1 MPKEFVLDEWVA
13 EITEGVDLED
23 SEVEGLKKVLAD
35 DTVQTKLKASVLRQ
49 SDYSRQMDDLTTT
62 KADLEKQV
70 ADTTAFLTS
79 NQDRDHNNQEKY
91 DTLLAERDEFEKR
104 LLEVDEDFNKVE
116 KPKVPAIDTSKFVTE
131 EKVTELVEN
140 LADKYGAGLLKYSTK
155 IVKLSNQYFR
165 DTGKELDPEE
175 LVEIA
180 SKGSIDI
187 ETAYT
192 QMTHEDYAVIDKQT
206 REDEIKKEVESRL
219 AEELS
224 KRDMPLLD
232 SGPKRLHPFTDKTP
246 SDTKSTEVSRVGAAV
261 SGLRRIKSGAD
272 QIPAWITD

>member
-1 MPKEFVLDEWVA
+1 M
-13 EITEGVDLED
+13 
-23 SEVEGLKKVLAD
+23 
-35 DTVQTKLKASVLRQ
+35 
-49 SDYSRQMDDLTTT
+49 
-62 KADLEKQV
+62 
-70 ADTTAFLTS
+70 
-79 NQDRDHNNQEKY
+79 
-91 DTLLAERDEFEKR
+91 
-104 LLEVDEDFNKVE
+104 E